1 MSFYFKKMPTFS
13 KNTNLL
19 FKCRVTL
26 HQRTPKL
33 FVIILLNS
41 PNDTDVYFVIYTIG
55 DFEVYLAVLSSFVL
69 STIVYNVIT
78 VLSFKDILRRYGFL
92 KNSRRDFY
100 ECGFRPQTQ
109 RVIKVSIQFLL
120 ICVFFLLYDIELV
133 FLFPFVSGF
142 SFTGVYDLFLII
154 LFFMILFMS
163 LNIDYERHAL
173 FWQE

>member
-13 KNTNLL
+13 KNINLL

-26 HQRTPKL
+26 HQRIPKL
-33 FVIILLNS
+33 FVIILFNS

-69 STIVYNVIT
+69 STVVYNVIT
-78 VLSFKDILRRYGFL
+78 ILSFKDILRRYGFL

-120 ICVFFLLYDIELV
+120 ICVFHLKLLT
-133 FLFPFVSGF
+133 F
-142 SFTGVYDLFLII
+142 SY
-154 LFFMILFMS
+154 
-163 LNIDYERHAL
+163 
-173 FWQE
+173 